1 MKVTLNLSLS
11 QSFRQRH
18 RLAWSLPVVLIALA
32 LLGRLALSI
41 QDDWHQ
47 YRTVR
52 DAVARE
58 QGRLNQL
65 AAREAGLR
73 QKLDLPE
80 SRSLLRQVQFVNLL
94 IDERQ
99 LSFSELAAKVTALLP
114 PQARLA
120 ALSMPDSSGDPLVHF
135 GIEGTTEDAVE
146 SFLNNLEESP
156 DFSDVTVT
164 NQGFEEKGGGAPVSI
179 TCTARYI
186 GGRTGGVEPSTAST
200 GPAGDGTAAGAA
212 QTSTQAANG
221 REAKKTKVEAEKR

>member
-11 QSFRQRH
+11 QSLRQRH
-18 RLAWSLPVVLIALA
+18 RLAWSLPVVLISLA
-32 LLGRLALSI
+32 LLGRLVLSI
-41 QDDWHQ
+41 QNDWHQ

-65 AAREAGLR
+65 ATREAGLR
-73 QKLDLPE
+73 QKLDRPE
-80 SRSLLRQVQFVNLL
+80 SRNLLRQVQFVNLL
-94 IDERQ
+94 IDQRQ
-99 LSFSELAAKVTALLP
+99 LLFSELAAKVTALLP

-120 ALSMPDSSGDPLVHF
+120 ALSMPDSSGEPLVHF

-156 DFSDVTVT
+156 DFMDVTVT

-186 GGRTGGVEPSTAST
+186 GGRTSVVEPSTAST
-200 GPAGDGTAAGAA
+200 APAANTATAGAPQPSA
-212 QTSTQAANG
+212 PATETK
-221 REAKKTKVEAEKR
+221 EVKKTKVEAEKR